1 MNQSNITQSTNVNL
15 SDIERH
21 LVNSVLNIVKRDID
35 KYNLILTSIAREIQA
50 LRSTNSIHSK
60 HDDKNEQSIAS
71 LTEKINSTKLTMT
84 SMSSQ
89 VDHNVKLIADLKAQC
104 HDHYERLNEVG
115 QSLNEKQI
123 AIVKQNDKLRQ
134 INKEF
139 SNIDKD
145 IKAICSKLDTLEA
158 EYHQLMSKVNQGIGI
173 GITLWKLGAIITG
186 SIGLA
191 LAIKQLLFG
200 G

>member
-21 LVNSVLNIVKRDID
+21 LVNSVLNIVKKDID

-60 HDDKNEQSIAS
+60 HDDKNEQSIAN

-115 QSLNEKQI
+115 HSLNEKQI

-145 IKAICSKLDTLEA
+145 IKAICSKLDTLES